1 MIPNRAW
8 ETCIVNNSFSWYSVL
23 LTDSSIINE
32 SLVGERSQ
40 TSWVECVN
48 ILIHTYCY
56 YISFFPSF
64 NLYIYDDSKL
74 RDAVLECIS
83 IVLQRGNIDAL
94 AALFDEKG
102 QDVNPKLKQLVGQ
115 VFYNRLLCAKKK
127 YIFEIIIILIIK
139 LDNFSKKRNMEGGC
153 IS

>member
-1 MIPNRAW
+1 M
-8 ETCIVNNSFSWYSVL
+8 
-23 LTDSSIINE
+23 
-32 SLVGERSQ
+32 
-40 TSWVECVN
+40 
-48 ILIHTYCY
+48 IHTYCY